1 MIPMDF
7 TRDASRRAFLK
18 RTAALGVAGVATPF
32 VTSLAA
38 IGEAAAATATDYKAL
53 VCVFLYGGND
63 YANTLP
69 AYDADSYAK
78 YLAARSN
85 IALTRESLAATVLNP
100 TAGLAGGRQY
110 ALAPTMASLLP
121 LFDQGKLAVTLNVGT
136 LVQPTT
142 KAQYQA
148 NSVRLPPK
156 LFSHNDQQSYFQA
169 SNPEGATSGWGGR
182 IGDLFQSGNGAAT
195 LTCINASGNAVYLTG
210 KAAVQY
216 AIGTGGPVALINNAS
231 ALYGSTTAAATLRSL
246 MTGSNAHVFANE
258 HARVSKRA
266 LDTYTQVSGA
276 LAGAPASGFTLFPT
290 GNSLADQLK
299 MVARLISV
307 SSELGAKR
315 QVFFV
320 SMGGFDLHDNLVA
333 NQPGLLGKVADAMR
347 AFYDTTVALG
357 VADKVTSFTAS
368 DFGRTLQSNDD
379 GSDHGWGSHHF
390 VMGGAVK
397 GRRFYGTAPA
407 VGNGTP
413 DDVGQGRLL
422 PTIAVDQYAATLA
435 SWFGVGS
442 GDLTTVLPNMGNYNA
457 SNWNLGFV

>member
-1 MIPMDF
+1 MSPMDF
-7 TRDASRRAFLK
+7 ARDASRRAFLK
-18 RTAALGVAGVATPF
+18 RSAALGVAGVATPF

-53 VCVFLYGGND
+53 VCIFLYGGND

-69 AYDADSYAK
+69 AYDQASYAA

-85 IALTRESLAATVLNP
+85 IALTRESLAATLLNP
-100 TAGLAGGRQY
+100 ATALPGGRQY

-121 LFDQGKLAVTLNVGT
+121 LFDQGKLAVALNVGT

-182 IGDLFQSGNGAAT
+182 IGDLFQSGNGAST

-210 KAAVQY
+210 KSAVQY
-216 AIGTGGPVALINNAS
+216 AIGTGGPIALINNATS
-231 ALYGSTTAAATLRSL
+231 LYGSTTAAATLRSL
-246 MTGSNAHVFANE
+246 MTGSNANLFASE

-266 LDTYTQVSGA
+266 LDTYAQVSAA
-276 LAGAPASGFTLFPT
+276 LAGAPATNFPLFPT

-320 SMGGFDLHDNLVA
+320 SIGGFDLHDNLVA
-333 NQPGLLGKVADAMR
+333 QHPGLIGKVADAMR
-347 AFYDTTVALG
+347 AFYDTTAALG

-379 GSDHGWGSHHF
+379 GSDHGWGSHHL
-390 VMGGAVK
+390 VMGGAVR
-397 GRRFYGTAPA
+397 GRRFYGTPPA

-435 SWFGVGS
+435 SWFGVGN

-457 SNWNLGFV
+457 SGWNLGFV

>member
-1 MIPMDF
+1 M
-7 TRDASRRAFLK
+7 TQDASRRAFLK
-18 RTAALGVAGVATPF
+18 RSAALGVAGVATPF

-69 AYDADSYAK
+69 PYDAAGYAQ
-78 YLAARSN
+78 YQAARAN
-85 IALTRESLAATVLNP
+85 IALTRESLAGTMLTP
-100 TAGLAGGRQY
+100 TIGLPGGRQY
-110 ALAPTMASLLP
+110 ALAPTMRSLMP
-121 LFDQGKLAVTLNVGT
+121 LFDAGNLAVALNVGT

-142 KAQYQA
+142 KTQYQQNA
-148 NSVRLPPK
+148 VRLPPK

-182 IGDLFQSGNGAAT
+182 IGDLFQSGNGAST

-210 KAAVQY
+210 RSAVQY
-216 AIGTGGPVALINNAS
+216 AIGTGGPIPLINNAS
-231 ALYGSTTAAATLRSL
+231 SLYGSPIAAATLRSL
-246 MTGSNAHVFANE
+246 MTGSNPHLFASE
-258 HARVSKRA
+258 HARVSKRS
-266 LDTYTQVSGA
+266 LDTYAQVSGA
-276 LAGAPASGFTLFPT
+276 LAGAPAAGFPLFPT

-320 SMGGFDLHDNLVA
+320 SIGGFDLHDNLVA
-333 NQPGLLGKVADAMR
+333 QHPALIGRVADAMR

-379 GSDHGWGSHHF
+379 GSDHGWGSHHV

-397 GRRFYGTAPA
+397 GRRFYGTPPA
-407 VGNGTP
+407 IGNNTP

-422 PTIAVDQYAATLA
+422 PTTSVDQYAATLA
-435 SWFGVGS
+435 SWFGVGN
-442 GDLTTVLPNMGNYNA
+442 GDLTTVLPNMGNYNP
-457 SNWNLGFV
+457 SSWNLGFV

>member
-1 MIPMDF
+1 MTDQ
-7 TRDASRRAFLK
+7 SRRAFL
-18 RTAALGVAGVATPF
+18 RRSAALGMAGVAAPF

-63 YANTLP
+63 YANTLTP
-69 AYDADSYAK
+69 YDAASHAQ
-78 YLAARSN
+78 YLAARTN
-85 IALTRESLAATVLNP
+85 IGHQRAALAGTALTPANDLR
-100 TAGLAGGRQY
+100 GRQF
-110 ALAPTMASLLP
+110 ALHPAMGSLKT
-121 LFDQGKLAVTLNVGT
+121 LFDAGRAAAVLNVGT

-142 KAQYQA
+142 KAQYQSNA
-148 NSVRLPPK
+148 VRLPPK

-182 IGDLFQSGNGAAT
+182 IGDLFQSGNGSAA

-210 KAAVQY
+210 RGAVQY
-216 AIGTGGPVALINNAS
+216 SVGTGGPVALLNNA
-231 ALYGSTTAAATLRSL
+231 ATLYGSSAAAATLRSL
-246 MTGSNAHVFANE
+246 MTASNPNLLAGE

-266 LDTYTQVSGA
+266 LDTYAQVSGA
-276 LAGAPASGFTLFPT
+276 LAGAPAASFPLFPA
-290 GNSLADQLK
+290 GNGLADQLK

-307 SSELGAKR
+307 SSELGVKR

-320 SMGGFDLHDNLVA
+320 SLGGFDLHDNLVA
-333 NQPGLLGKVADAMR
+333 QHGPLMGRVADALK
-347 AFYDTTVALG
+347 AFHDTTQVLG

-390 VMGGAVK
+390 VVGGAVR
-397 GRRFYGTAPA
+397 GNRIYGTPPA
-407 VGNGTP
+407 IGSNTP

-422 PTIAVDQYAATLA
+422 PSIAVDQYAATLA

-442 GDLTTVLPNMGNYNA
+442 GDLATVLPNIGNYDA
-457 SNWNLGFV
+457 SARNLGFL

>member
-1 MIPMDF
+1 MDT
-7 TRDASRRAFLK
+7 TRDSSRRAFLK
-18 RTAALGVAGVATPF
+18 RSAALGLAGVATPF

-53 VCVFLYGGND
+53 VCVFLYGGMD
-63 YANTLP
+63 YANTLA

-85 IALTRESLAATVLNP
+85 IALTRESLSSTLLNP
-100 TAGLAGGRQY
+100 ATGLPNGRQY
-110 ALAPTMASLLP
+110 ALAPTMGSLLP
-121 LFDQGKLAVTLNVGT
+121 LFDAGKLAVALNVGT

-148 NSVRLPPK
+148 NSVKLPPK

-182 IGDLFQSGNGAAT
+182 MGDLFQSGNGAAT

-210 KAAVQY
+210 KSAVQY
-216 AIGTGGPVALINNAS
+216 AIGTGGPIALLNNATS
-231 ALYGSTTAAATLRSL
+231 LYGSTAAAATLRNL
-246 MTGSNAHVFANE
+246 MTGSSGNLFADE

-266 LDTYTQVSGA
+266 LDTYSQVTSA
-276 LAGAPASGFTLFPT
+276 LAGAPASGFSLFP
-290 GNSLADQLK
+290 GNNGLADQLK
-299 MVARLISV
+299 MVARLIAV
-307 SSELGAKR
+307 SSQLGAKR

-320 SMGGFDLHDNLVA
+320 SIGGFDLHDNLVA
-333 NQPGLLGKVADAMR
+333 QHPGLMGKVADAMR

-357 VADKVTSFTAS
+357 VADQVTSFTAS

-390 VMGGAVK
+390 VLGGAVK
-397 GRRFYGTAPA
+397 GRRFYGTPPA
-407 VGNGTP
+407 IGNNTA

-422 PTIAVDQYAATLA
+422 PTISVDQYAATLA
-435 SWFGVGS
+435 NWFGVS
-442 GDLTTVLPNMGNYNA
+442 GGNMTTVLPNMGNYNA
-457 SNWNLGFV
+457 SSWNLGFV